1 MKRIVALV
9 AAACLLMTGVTI
21 GVLMRPAYAP
31 SPAVAVGPAVADDSN
46 EAAVR
51 AASPAYSAFLQDEAA
66 MSEEPALDFSEVN
79 GVGLSDAKEQVVT
92 EIGIPQ
98 SAQRDELLPEQTAW
112 TYPGMEVGFTGGSVE
127 YVSVPAGE
135 GRIELESGSLPIS
148 LEGWTEAF
156 GQPMFTADDGVGY
169 VDERGFAAKL
179 FLDPLSGELVSIDFF
194 WSSPQQ

>member
-31 SPAVAVGPAVADDSN
+31 APMAAAGPSVPD
-46 EAAVR
+46 ELAAALV
-51 AASPAYSAFLQDEAA
+51 SPAYSAYLDLEA
-66 MSEEPALDFSEVN
+66 SEPAEPAETEMDFSEVN
-79 GVGLSDAKEQVVT
+79 GVGLYDAKEQVVT

-112 TYPGMEVGFTGGSVE
+112 SYPGMEVGFSGGSVE
-127 YVSVPAGE
+127 YVSVPVGADP
-135 GRIELESGSLPIS
+135 IQLESGSLPVS
-148 LEGWTEAF
+148 VEGWEKVF
-156 GQPMFTADDGVGY
+156 GEPMFTADDGVGY

-179 FLDPLSGELVSIDFF
+179 FLDSRSGELVSIDFF
-194 WSSPQQ
+194 WSSSTE